1 VGSERDR
8 AIAEAVREA
17 CASLC
22 ARVRCRT
29 WDADECASQ
38 IRDNQQIDTDAIIA
52 AVDAQHPAPPRL
64 FDVWE
69 GGYVH
74 YTRPEGDPLLDEARQ
89 RPGYSVRP
97 HVDPTQRPAPALPR
111 EVAMR
116 IAEEVRASIFES
128 ADECASG
135 WFIPEGP
142 PSTTLAAIV
151 SRHLPTD
158 EEREAA
164 DAVVEAALAMRA
176 AWSEAPISAYD
187 RKRDTMHVMADR
199 LLAIRAKRGA
209 R

>member
-1 VGSERDR
+1 MTKAERERAVGSERDR

-17 CASLC
+17 C
-22 ARVRCRT
+22 REV
-29 WDADECASQ
+29 ADEA
-38 IRDNQQIDTDAIIA
+38 RDTIDGVDLDAIIA

-164 DAVVEAALAMRA
+164 DAVVEAALAYRDGRRTLPGADSLAHSISRA
-176 AWSEAPISAYD
+176 VIEA
-187 RKRDTMHVMADR
+187 ADR